1 MQSINPATGQIIR
14 DYPEHGPAELAAILD
29 DVAKA
34 ARDFSRTTFAERA
47 RCMTA
52 LAELLAAEAATH
64 ARLITLEMGKIL
76 REAEAEVRKC
86 AQVCDYYAGR
96 AEAML
101 GPMPVLTAVAS
112 SVVTFE
118 PLGVI
123 LGIMPW
129 NFPFW
134 QAIRFAAPAIMA
146 GNAVVLKH
154 APNVCG
160 CALTVEDLFRRA
172 GFPENVFRALLIPV
186 DMTEA
191 SGPSGGARGE
201 PDGQRRAGDRGRVG
215 REASQKKRAG
225 AWRIGPVHRPG
236 RRGPGL
242 GRAHRRGGPASGLRP
257 GVHRLKRFIVVREV
271 AERFTEL
278 LVAAMSRYEPGDPME
293 PGTTLGPMARE
304 DLRAS
309 LAAQIGRCVDMGA
322 RLALGGH
329 VVDRPGFY
337 HEPTLLC
344 DVPGACRPTRR
355 RCSAGRGAS
364 GGRGPERPVSG
375 QRHAV
380 WPGAGIWTADRDV
393 AMSLARRVEAG
404 TVTINGMTKS
414 EPALP
419 FGGVKNSG
427 YGRSCRS
434 SASGSREHQ
443 AIGRFRASE
452 RFEKIGRPMSGETMT

>member
-29 DVAKA
+29 DVATA

-52 LAELLAAEAATH
+52 LGGLLSAEAATH

-172 GFPENVFRALLIPV
+172 GFPENIFRALLIPV

-191 SGPSGGARGE
+191 VLAHPGVRGVSLT
-201 PDGQRRAGDRGRVG
+201 GSVRAGRSVAALAGKHLKKSVLELGGSDPCIVLADADLALAARTGAAARLQGCGQVCI
-215 REASQKKRAG
+215 AS
-225 AWRIGPVHRPG
+225 
-236 RRGPGL
+236 
-242 GRAHRRGGPASGLRP
+242 
-257 GVHRLKRFIVVREV
+257 KRFIVVREA

-304 DLRAS
+304 DLRTS

-344 DVPGACRPTRR
+344 DVK
-355 RCSAGRGAS
+355 RGMPAYEEELF
-364 GGRGPERPVSG
+364 GPAAALLVAEDPE
-375 QRHAV
+375 HAV
-380 WPGAGIWTADRDV
+380 FLANDTPYGLGAGIWTADRDV
-393 AMSLARRVEAG
+393 AISLARRVEAG

-427 YGRSCRS
+427 YGRELSEF
-434 SASGSREHQ
+434 GIREFVN
-443 AIGRFRASE
+443 IKTIRTF
-452 RFEKIGRPMSGETMT
+452 